1 MSDLVKLA
9 DTLISAYEKRRRF
22 NRSRGTEIAAK
33 AESAEDKAQCS
44 GFIVGYEQALNEVIE
59 DLRLVINEA
68 PRGSR
73 FLDRISF
80 GVGFRF

>member
-1 MSDLVKLA
+1 
-9 DTLISAYEKRRRF
+9 
-22 NRSRGTEIAAK
+22 
-33 AESAEDKAQCS
+33 
-44 GFIVGYEQALNEVIE
+44 VGYEQALNEVIE